1 MQGRQV
7 VVEDA
12 GGWRRV
18 FAPPHPVLRPF
29 LRRYEG
35 FWDYGSG
42 PGTVRTLPL
51 PTAVVIVN
59 LGAPLELDVP
69 GDGSGGHTSFA
80 AGMQDGHGAY
90 RHAGRLRG
98 VQLNITPLGA
108 YTLFGV
114 PMARLTNA
122 AVELA
127 DLLGPGTAPFVGRL
141 AETPAWADRFDLL
154 DGLLLRRLDAGPSP
168 APEVRRAFDL
178 LAASGGAV
186 PVADL
191 ADEVGWSRKHLND
204 RFKQQVGLPPKV
216 MSRVLRFH
224 RALCMMIRRPRRPWA
239 DVAHACGY
247 YDQPHLIREFRAL
260 AGCTP
265 TELLAARTA
274 AVPLT
279 TAIPNP

>member
-1 MQGRQV
+1 MHGRPV
-7 VVEDA
+7 VIKDA
-12 GGWRRV
+12 GGWWRAT
-18 FAPPHPVLRPF
+18 APPHPALRPF

-35 FWDYGSG
+35 YWEYGAF
-42 PGTVRTLPL
+42 PATVRTLPL
-51 PTAVVIVN
+51 PAAVVIVN
-59 LGAPLELDVP
+59 LGAPMELDVP

-90 RHAGRLRG
+90 RHAGGLRG
-98 VQLNITPLGA
+98 VQLDITPLGA
-108 YTLFGV
+108 YKLLGV

-127 DLLGPGTAPFVGRL
+127 DLLGPGTASFVGRL

-154 DGLLLRRLDAGPSP
+154 DELLLRRLGTGPSP
-168 APEVRRAFDL
+168 APEVRRAWEL
-178 LAASGGAV
+178 LTASGGAV

-191 ADEVGWSRKHLND
+191 AGEVGWSRKHLND

-216 MSRVLRFH
+216 MGRVLRFH
-224 RALCMMIRRPRRPWA
+224 RALGMMTRHPRRPWA

-265 TELLAARTA
+265 TELLAAQA
-274 AVPLT
+274 AMSLT
-279 TAIPNP
+279 TTSPNP